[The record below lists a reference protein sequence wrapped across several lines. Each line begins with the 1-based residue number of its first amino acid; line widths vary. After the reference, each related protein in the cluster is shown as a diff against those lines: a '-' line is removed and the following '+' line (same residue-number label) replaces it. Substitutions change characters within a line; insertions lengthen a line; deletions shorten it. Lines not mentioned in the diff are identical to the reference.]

1 MASSDEKYV
10 ITADKEQ
17 LHRQLFA
24 QFPDASTK
32 ERLVVMEYFE
42 KEVNDRANSMWND
55 ISGESAK

>member
-1 MASSDEKYV
+1 M